1 MDTTGAM
8 ITAFLVSAGL
18 GAVIGLER
26 QTSHDGDPD
35 DYAGARTFALYAV
48 LGALAGFTADQYG
61 PTTWLFWALA
71 ALALVGGSYV
81 FAFRA
86 TGDWGNTT
94 EAASFVTFGIGA
106 LVWADEIVVAVALAV
121 GTIALLRAKGPLHSM
136 TRRFSDADVRA
147 AVQFG
152 VITAIILPLLP
163 DETYGPFGAFNPR
176 EIWLMVVLVSAVGLA
191 GYLGIRARGTGGLV
205 FTGLVG
211 GLISSTAVTLG
222 FSRMSRNQPGIRHSL
237 IAGILGASGLMFF
250 RVLILALVVAPAM
263 AEVLAV
269 PLIALGTVV
278 VGVAV
283 WAWVKASRSTPGADS
298 FDVKNPLSLSVAL
311 QFGALYAAVVFVAK
325 FLLDHFSESALNVV
339 GAVSGINDVDA
350 INLSMANFVND
361 GLNAE
366 AGASAVLLAVVVN
379 TLVKATLVAGVGDRK
394 ALRIVIWVLCL
405 AAVGGVVAWFLI

>member
-1 MDTTGAM
+1 M
-8 ITAFLVSAGL
+8 
-18 GAVIGLER
+18 
-26 QTSHDGDPD
+26 
-35 DYAGARTFALYAV
+35 
-48 LGALAGFTADQYG
+48 
-61 PTTWLFWALA
+61 
-71 ALALVGGSYV
+71 
-81 FAFRA
+81 
-86 TGDWGNTT
+86 
-94 EAASFVTFGIGA
+94 
-106 LVWADEIVVAVALAV
+106 
-121 GTIALLRAKGPLHSM
+121 
-136 TRRFSDADVRA
+136 
-147 AVQFG
+147 
-152 VITAIILPLLP
+152 
-163 DETYGPFGAFNPR
+163 
-176 EIWLMVVLVSAVGLA
+176 
-191 GYLGIRARGTGGLV
+191 

-283 WAWVKASRSTPGADS
+283 WAWVKASRSTRGADT
-298 FDVKNPLSLSVAL
+298 FEVKNPLSLSVAL

-366 AGASAVLLAVVVN
+366 AGASAVLLAVAVN